1 LADRIDIVVV
11 PGNSGQ
17 RVFALGDTLVLPLE
31 LWVET
36 HIALARHI
44 AKGAPGSTGQRA
56 FVVEEIPVLPP
67 ASMESHTVSGDAAA
81 EG

>member
-1 LADRIDIVVV
+1 MDHIDIVVV
-11 PGNSGQ
+11 PGSTDQ
-17 RVFALGDTLVLPLE
+17 RVFAPGDTLVLPLE